1 MYLYNPVSG
10 ELKVS
15 DKQIEGFEQITLL
28 KYKSL
33 KSKKT
38 TDLQINGSALEVDGV
53 NGVKGKNTKIIGKK
67 TDDSLTVEIDADTG
81 KIHGLVIEAENK
93 AIVPTVSPEDNSNN
107 AATTNW
113 VNSKLNSKLILAKLT
128 PKFIAEEEY
137 IISPLNFDGS
147 IIINLCLNRQF
158 MDASSQNY
166 GIDNIVFEMNHNCA
180 TGYNNALFTIYS
192 SRLPLSYFGIRNYL
206 LEEDLIINNITIPK
220 GQVVYTLYLKKDL
233 KPINCINTVSGFYL
247 SASSLFINNINMKPI
262 LFEPVDPGVLKKLSS
277 KSHDYSDQ
285 EKYDQYVSQLATV
298 NSPEFTGNPKA
309 PTAPKGTNTNQLAT
323 MEAIIQALE
332 DYPVKLKFNPIQQG
346 GGIDQLDNKIYLGWS
361 NQAKLKAQVD
371 KSDLGNI
378 ALETWV
384 NDQGYLKQDSL
395 RGYATE
401 QWVNEQGYLKQG
413 SLNDYATKNYV
424 DTLTG
429 GSYISRTTSGNFT
442 GSGHGN
448 ITFTISL
455 TVISQII
462 NKDVISFVKIE
473 FMPLQNTSGGNE
485 TITMGIVNLFNVLK
499 FTFTS
504 NIDGSTPVHTTSSTC
519 VPDLVRCTVNAIDKI
534 FRISGNGGGNGWS
547 IGGNVSNTFIS
558 NTIGRFTA

>member
-1 MYLYNPVSG
+1 MYAIN
-10 ELKVS
+10 
-15 DKQIEGFEQITLL
+15 
-28 KYKSL
+28 KY
-33 KSKKT
+33 T
-38 TDLQINGSALEVDGV
+38 LEVIECEVLNDDFVEITEEEFNKFINDGV
-53 NGVKGKNTKIIGKK
+53 IPEISNNGVKNFSYKGFDKDNGEQTFSIDAK
-67 TDDSLTVEIDADTG
+67 TGVGVFKTLVANNAMIAPTVTEEDDS
-81 KIHGLVIEAENK
+81 
-93 AIVPTVSPEDNSNN
+93 NN
-107 AATTNW
+107 VATTNW
-113 VNSKLNSKLILAKLT
+113 VNSKKYQPSLGFT
-128 PKFIAEEEY
+128 P
-137 IISPLNFDGS
+137 
-147 IIINLCLNRQF
+147 
-158 MDASSQNY
+158 
-166 GIDNIVFEMNHNCA
+166 V
-180 TGYNNALFTIYS
+180 
-192 SRLPLSYFGIRNYL
+192 
-206 LEEDLIINNITIPK
+206 
-220 GQVVYTLYLKKDL
+220 
-233 KPINCINTVSGFYL
+233 
-247 SASSLFINNINMKPI
+247 
-262 LFEPVDPGVLKKLSS
+262 
-277 KSHDYSDQ
+277 
-285 EKYDQYVSQLATV
+285 
-298 NSPEFTGNPKA
+298 
-309 PTAPKGTNTNQLAT
+309 
-323 MEAIIQALE
+323 
-332 DYPVKLKFNPIQQG
+332 QQG
-346 GGIDQLDNKIYLGWS
+346 GGADQLSNKVFIGWS
-361 NQAKLKAQVD
+361 LQGKLKLQVD
-371 KSDLGNI
+371 STDLGNV
-378 ALETWV
+378 ALESWV
-384 NDQGYLKQDSL
+384 NEQKYLNQSSLNGYATEGWVNNQGYLTQSSLNGYATEIWVNNQGYLKQDSL

-485 TITMGIVNLFNVLK
+485 TITMGIVNLFNALK